1 VTNDMYRLC
10 VEAGGCS
17 EPQQTGSMTRSTYYN
32 NPDFG
37 EYPVI
42 FVTWD
47 AASGYCEWAGG
58 RLPSEAEWEKAARG
72 GDGRLFAWGNEPADG
87 TRVNYCDRNCP
98 GSERNEDDDGYADT
112 APVGSFPLNAS
123 PYGVLDMSGN
133 VLEWTNDWF
142 QPFYYESAPDL
153 NPTGPDSGNNGHR
166 VARGGSFY
174 QDVASMR
181 VVGRTPRNPDT
192 PQDTI
197 GFRCVMDSLP

>member
-1 VTNDMYRLC
+1 
-10 VEAGGCS
+10 
-17 EPQQTGSMTRSTYYN
+17 
-32 NPDFG
+32 
-37 EYPVI
+37 
-42 FVTWD
+42 
-47 AASGYCEWAGG
+47 
-58 RLPSEAEWEKAARG
+58 
-72 GDGRLFAWGNEPADG
+72 
-87 TRVNYCDRNCP
+87 
-98 GSERNEDDDGYADT
+98 
-112 APVGSFPLNAS
+112 VGSFPLNAS
-123 PYGVLDMSGN
+123 PYGALDMSGN